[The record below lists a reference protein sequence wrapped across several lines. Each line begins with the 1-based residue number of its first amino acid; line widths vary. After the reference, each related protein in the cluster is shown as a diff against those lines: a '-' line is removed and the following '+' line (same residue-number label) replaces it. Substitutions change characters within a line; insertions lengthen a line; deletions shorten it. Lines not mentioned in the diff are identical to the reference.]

1 MFKKAQ
7 QYEQGKIKMLTKI
20 RNSISNNP
28 ITKKI
33 KSETSCREL
42 VTGHSPPQRETD
54 IQQTP

>member
-1 MFKKAQ
+1 
-7 QYEQGKIKMLTKI
+7 MLTKI

-54 IQQTP
+54 I